1 MVFCY
6 GSPDK
11 FSHHEAKIEPYSL
24 HCTAVIRYLISNKQ
38 IAGASHLALVVKNPP
53 ANEGEADLIPGLGRS
68 PGGGNA
74 NPLQYSCLENSMG
87 RGAWWATVHGV
98 TKSQT

>member
-11 FSHHEAKIEPYSL
+11 FSHHEAKTGPYSL

-74 NPLQYSCLENSMG
+74 NPLQYYCLKNSMD
-87 RGAWWATVHGV
+87 RGT
-98 TKSQT
+98 